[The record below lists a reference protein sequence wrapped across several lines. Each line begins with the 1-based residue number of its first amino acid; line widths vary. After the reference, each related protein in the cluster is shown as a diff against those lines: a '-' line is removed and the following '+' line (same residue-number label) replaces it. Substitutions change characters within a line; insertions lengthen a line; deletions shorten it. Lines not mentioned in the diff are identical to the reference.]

1 MFWLLY
7 GLLLI
12 GGAWG
17 LCITVKVLSPYV
29 KGMCSE

>member
-7 GLLLI
+7 GLLII

-17 LCITVKVLSPYV
+17 LCITVKVLSPFVRWV
-29 KGMCSE
+29 KSQ

>member
-17 LCITVKVLSPYV
+17 LCITVKVLSGFTN
-29 KGMCSE
+29 GMKSE

>member
-17 LCITVKVLSPYV
+17 LCITVKVLSPFV
-29 KGMCSE
+29 RGMKSQ